1 MDFDPGCRPSHGP
14 GVDYEGGIL
23 HNSARV
29 VLHAAHP
36 PGAVAYN
43 DLVAVAPTSM
53 INLQKVAWRAN

>member
-1 MDFDPGCRPSHGP
+1 MEHDAGFTPRYGP
-14 GVDYEGGIL
+14 GVDSGGGIL

-29 VLHAAHP
+29 AIHAAHP